1 MLGKG
6 CPLFEFGA
14 QNLVGWGNLVPP
26 PPPSPP
32 LPLRQSITASERT
45 ETINFGGNIQMS
57 AHT

>member
-45 ETINFGGNIQMS
+45 D
-57 AHT
+57 H